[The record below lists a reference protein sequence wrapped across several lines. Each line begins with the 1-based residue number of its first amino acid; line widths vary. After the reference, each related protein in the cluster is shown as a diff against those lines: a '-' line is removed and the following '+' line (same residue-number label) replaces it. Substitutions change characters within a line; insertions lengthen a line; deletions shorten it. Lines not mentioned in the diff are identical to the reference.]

1 MGRAVIKLGFLA
13 CVIRGAEARSLAWPR
28 RNGEGLMSV
37 STTDIPA
44 SWAVQTGAE
53 RVPERHSSRCGEGVP
68 RTGIS
73 GAEAAA
79 GGSDWAL
86 VLGVAANTAEM
97 GFAAVRRELFLTFSL
112 RVTGLV
118 RAGTFIVTI
127 GAGRARNKIL

>member
-1 MGRAVIKLGFLA
+1 
-13 CVIRGAEARSLAWPR
+13 
-28 RNGEGLMSV
+28 MSV

-44 SWAVQTGAE
+44 SWAVPTGAKW
-53 RVPERHSSRCGEGVP
+53 VPERQSSRWGGGAP

-73 GAEAAA
+73 GAEVAA

-97 GFAAVRRELFLTFSL
+97 GYAAVRRELFLTFSL
-112 RVTGLV
+112 RVAGLV

-127 GAGRARNKIL
+127 GAARARNKIL